1 MAEMTDQRTTVAQ
14 LRDMMREFVAQ
25 RQWEKF
31 HTPRNLAVSTA
42 VESGELLELFQWLS
56 DEASAA
62 RLADA
67 DFRRAVA
74 DEISDVLMYL
84 LSLANTLHLDISAAN
99 TGIPAESTISIRPA
113 RSSRNIRL
121 ASTKLASPLKKAN
134 ITAGVRI
141 TGMVAWAM
149 PKRRPMW
156 MVA

>member
-84 LSLANTLHLDISAAN
+84 LSLANTLDLDISAA
-99 TGIPAESTISIRPA
+99 AQDKMA
-113 RSSRNIRL
+113 RNRKKYPIEKYQGNYER
-121 ASTKLASPLKKAN
+121 PLKAAKN
-134 ITAGVRI
+134 GS
-141 TGMVAWAM
+141 GGQ
-149 PKRRPMW
+149 
-156 MVA
+156 

>member
-62 RLADA
+62 RL
-67 DFRRAVA
+67 RR
-74 DEISDVLMYL
+74 M
-84 LSLANTLHLDISAAN
+84 NCQQG
-99 TGIPAESTISIRPA
+99 GIW
-113 RSSRNIRL
+113 
-121 ASTKLASPLKKAN
+121 K
-134 ITAGVRI
+134 
-141 TGMVAWAM
+141 
-149 PKRRPMW
+149 
-156 MVA
+156 